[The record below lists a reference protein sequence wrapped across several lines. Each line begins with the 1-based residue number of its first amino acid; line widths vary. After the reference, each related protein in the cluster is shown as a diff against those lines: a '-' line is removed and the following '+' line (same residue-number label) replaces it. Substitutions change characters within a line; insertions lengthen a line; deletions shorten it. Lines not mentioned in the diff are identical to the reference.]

1 MTLVEADVPRVM
13 CAWSMA
19 ARRWG
24 AWAGRD
30 RDMLLFESFVLSWLK
45 ISTFGVVRK
54 QLNLSWNADRDGR
67 ALAFGTE
74 SLLPVI
80 CARSLTVSD
89 WPSKHFRCT

>member
-1 MTLVEADVPRVM
+1 ML
-13 CAWSMA
+13 
-19 ARRWG
+19 G
-24 AWAGRD
+24 AWLPDAGERGQARD